1 MSVRRLRSASST
13 KRTKTDETKTCPIV
27 GIGASA
33 GGLEA
38 VTSLLNH
45 LPIDTGFGF
54 VLVQHLDPEH
64 ESALTQLLARATS
77 MPVTEITH
85 NLPVEPNHVYVIPPN
100 AGLRIQRGVLTLL
113 PRPSTRVPHHPIDL
127 FLESL
132 AEDCQD
138 RAIGVILS
146 GTATDGTLGLEAIK
160 GQGGITFAQDGSAR
174 YDSMPRSAIASG
186 SVDFVLPPENIAKE
200 LSRIAHHPYVAAPPP
215 VSPDSH
221 QEVLKPKAPGGRA
234 RASTE
239 AVGEKPREDGFRGI
253 LVLLRNHS
261 GVDFSLYKST
271 TIQRRVTRRMVVNKI
286 DTPEDYV
293 ALLRRDTRNSRPS
306 TRTC

>member
-13 KRTKTDETKTCPIV
+13 KRTKNDETKTCPIV

-113 PRPSTRVPHHPIDL
+113 PPDRRPACHITPSTCFWNHWQKTVR
-127 FLESL
+127 
-132 AEDCQD
+132 
-138 RAIGVILS
+138 
-146 GTATDGTLGLEAIK
+146 TA
-160 GQGGITFAQDGSAR
+160 
-174 YDSMPRSAIASG
+174 
-186 SVDFVLPPENIAKE
+186 
-200 LSRIAHHPYVAAPPP
+200 
-215 VSPDSH
+215 
-221 QEVLKPKAPGGRA
+221 
-234 RASTE
+234 
-239 AVGEKPREDGFRGI
+239 
-253 LVLLRNHS
+253 
-261 GVDFSLYKST
+261 
-271 TIQRRVTRRMVVNKI
+271 
-286 DTPEDYV
+286 
-293 ALLRRDTRNSRPS
+293 PS
-306 TRTC
+306 E

>member
-1 MSVRRLRSASST
+1 MN
-13 KRTKTDETKTCPIV
+13 DDTKTCPIV

-38 VTSLLNH
+38 VTVLLNH

-54 VLVQHLDPEH
+54 VLVQHLDPQH
-64 ESALTQLLARATS
+64 ESALTHLLARATAL
-77 MPVTEITH
+77 PVTEIKQ

-100 AGLRIQRGVLTLL
+100 ASLRIQRGILTLQ
-113 PRPSTRVPHHPIDL
+113 PRPATRTPHHPIDF

-186 SVDFVLPPENIAKE
+186 SVDFVLSPEAIAKE
-200 LSRIAHHPYVAAPPP
+200 ITRIARHPYVRPRLRY
-215 VSPDSH
+215 SPILST
-221 QEVLKPKAPGGRA
+221 KNRNPG
-234 RASTE
+234 
-239 AVGEKPREDGFRGI
+239 
-253 LVLLRNHS
+253 LRH
-261 GVDFSLYKST
+261 GGDEQL
-271 TIQRRVTRRMVVNKI
+271 QRRNMHRVTRQLVRSREWMGSGTFSSSFAI
-286 DTPEDYV
+286 IPEWIFRSTNPQPY
-293 ALLRRDTRNSRPS
+293 NGGSRGAWW
-306 TRTC
+306 